1 MGSDMMNKV
10 LVIPNEVKD
19 KDFHMT
25 LRVLRWLEEHGIST
39 VLPKEHE
46 GKQALLGYTFCDVN
60 ELEGVD
66 FGLVLGGDG
75 TIISTSRI
83 YASHQLPLLGINLGN
98 LGFLAEIEVRD
109 MEEALL
115 SVIKGNYVIEERLM
129 VQAEHDNGEFIGT
142 ALNDIVLTRQSI
154 SRMISFDV
162 YVNRQF
168 VNQYRADGVIISTPT
183 GSTAYNLSAGGPII
197 TPTNDVIVFTP
208 ICPHS
213 LTARSMI
220 LNGDDEIMIVFDH
233 PRNEHVDDLLITVD
247 GQEVTEFAKSDPIH
261 IKRSNDKVKLIR
273 LQYNDFFKILRG
285 KLS

>member
-1 MGSDMMNKV
+1 MMKKV
-10 LVIPNEVKD
+10 LVIPNELKD
-19 KDFHMT
+19 KAFHMT
-25 LRVLRWLEEHGIST
+25 LRVLRWLEDHGI
-39 VLPKEHE
+39 VAALPKQYEQ
-46 GKQALLGYTFCDVN
+46 KNALQGYTFCDVH
-60 ELEGVD
+60 ELEDVD
-66 FGLVLGGDG
+66 CGLVLGGDG

-83 YASHQLPLLGINLGN
+83 YASYQLPLLGINLGN

-115 SVIKGNYVIEERLM
+115 SVIKGNYIIEERLM
-129 VQAEHDNGEFIGT
+129 VQAEHDNKMPIGT

-162 YVNRQF
+162 YVNDQF
-168 VNQYRADGVIISTPT
+168 VNQYRADGAIISTPT

-220 LNGDDEIMIVFDH
+220 LNGDDEVKIVFEH

-261 IKRSNDKVKLIR
+261 IRRASHKVKLIR
-273 LQYNDFFKILRG
+273 LQDNDFFKILRR